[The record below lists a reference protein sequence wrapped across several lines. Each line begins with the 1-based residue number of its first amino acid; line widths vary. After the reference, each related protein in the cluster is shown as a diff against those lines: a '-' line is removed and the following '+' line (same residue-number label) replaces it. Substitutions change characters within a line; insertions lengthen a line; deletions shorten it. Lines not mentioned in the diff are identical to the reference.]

1 MRNQEEESKGST
13 SSEESEYESGIDS
26 VKNDENKPKTS
37 RMSNISYLSTN
48 LITTKNLT
56 LPDIE
61 IKNYLDTTIN
71 DMESDYID

>member
-13 SSEESEYESGIDS
+13 SSEESEYESDIDS

-61 IKNYLDTTIN
+61 IKNYLESTIN